1 MLNNNHSDGELVK
14 QVAKRGELANAAFS
28 QLVGRY
34 SSLVLNVC
42 HRSLLDSSE
51 AEDAAQAVFL
61 VLWQKAERLSRHT
74 NVAGWLHRVS
84 QNVCRNANRSRS
96 TRKEHEMKA
105 AKSRPT
111 QARQWNDIRDVIDH
125 ELDRLPA
132 KYRPLL
138 ILVYLQGHSIEE
150 AAKLL
155 DSNASTL
162 RTQLSRA
169 RDLLRGR
176 LLKRGIGIGA
186 VPMCA
191 AIKANANA
199 HTVSAEFVA
208 STSRLPM
215 HAIPQTIEILA
226 EGAMTAMTMKSIS
239 TTVATFAIAIMTI
252 GTVFVVGV
260 VAKEKA
266 QQAAKIPDVKVIA
279 NGNILVVPFTTDLQR
294 LASPSYDSADYL
306 IDVNGRGLLGNNINP
321 TRKAAEE
328 FDYGQ
333 FADEFKAIEGFEDAK
348 VVVRV
353 IWPKEANLV
362 NGLVCQA
369 HLWLMVKEL
378 CKEAVRSDQ
387 QVVYFEDFDRKK
399 TWQEEVAMLSKKPTE
414 EEIRGERSAGD
425 NQVGV
430 YRPLTPLSRFLYQ
443 EADCVVHLVGP
454 LLEAE
459 LSAIKSMEKG
469 VSKLGLK
476 KKNRVTFLYDPTRQ
490 PVEEG
495 VLTEELFGKR
505 VWKDR
510 LGFADWSQRRRL

>member
-1 MLNNNHSDGELVK
+1 MLNNNHSDGELMK

-61 VLWQKAERLSRHT
+61 VLWNKAERLSRHT

-138 ILVYLQGHSIEE
+138 ILVYLQGHSIDE

-199 HTVSAEFVA
+199 HTVSAKFVA

-215 HAIPQTIEILA
+215 HAIPPTIEILA

-279 NGNILVVPFTTDLQR
+279 NGNILVIPFTTDLQR

-306 IDVNGRGLLGNNINP
+306 IEVNGRQLLGGNPNP

-348 VVVRV
+348 VVIRV
-353 IWPKEANLV
+353 IWPIRANTV
-362 NGLVCQA
+362 NGHVCQA

-387 QVVYFEDFDRKK
+387 QVICFEKFDKN
-399 TWQEEVAMLSKKPTE
+399 TWQKEVAMLSKKPTKKQ
-414 EEIRGERSAGD
+414 IRGERSAGD

-469 VSKLGLK
+469 VSKLGLE
-476 KKNRVTFLYDPTRQ
+476 KKNRVTFLYNATRNH
-490 PVEEG
+490 PVEDS

-510 LGFADWSQRRRL
+510 LGFADWCRLRRI